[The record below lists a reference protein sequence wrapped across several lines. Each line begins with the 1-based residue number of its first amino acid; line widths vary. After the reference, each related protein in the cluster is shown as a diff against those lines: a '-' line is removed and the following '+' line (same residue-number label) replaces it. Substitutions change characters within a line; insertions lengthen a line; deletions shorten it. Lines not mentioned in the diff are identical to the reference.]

1 MAVYFND
8 LTIVKDDPSQNCR
21 LLPEFWK
28 VMKRLKQATDG
39 REKYVLA
46 NDKALALISNAVSA
60 SGNPELMMYYST
72 FFARAYQDDDA
83 KELMARAAEHTGVE
97 VEYHL
102 ADGGRERCDMLG
114 WAHHERA
121 ITLGL
126 ASSAYWGRLVYLV
139 ERETLEDEEP
149 VLVEALCVTAEK
161 QIETS
166 RVQGWIAAQRKF
178 ENVVLPEECSLTP
191 AEKHIKVQMHHGRD
205 EMMAFAERL
214 CRHPLVQ
221 GVIDNIAFDSTTN
234 RFVLNCYDD
243 GVVDLRMHWTER
255 GYGLK
260 VQTTARG
267 LPQTQLVADVLR
279 EKFDRKS

>member
-39 REKYVLA
+39 REDRVLA
-46 NDKALALISNAVSA
+46 NDDALSLGDAVYA
-60 SGNPELMMYYST
+60 SGDPELMMYYST
-72 FFARAYQDDDA
+72 FFARAYQDDDS
-83 KELMARAAEHTGVE
+83 KELMARAADHTGGE
-97 VEYHL
+97 AEYHL
-102 ADGGRERCDMLG
+102 ADGSRDQCDMLG
-114 WAHHERA
+114 WAYHERA

-126 ASSAYWGRLVYLV
+126 ASSAYWGRLAYPV
-139 ERETLEDEEP
+139 ERVTLEDEEP

-166 RVQGWIAAQRKF
+166 RVLGWIAAQRDF
-178 ENVVLPEECSLTP
+178 ENVGLPEKCTLKPE
-191 AEKHIKVQMHHGRD
+191 EKHIKVQMHHGRD
-205 EMMAFAERL
+205 EMMAFAEKL
-214 CRHPLVQ
+214 CRHPLIQ